1 MSRIESIHAREI
13 LDSRGFPTVEVEVR
27 LDSGTMGGASVP
39 CGASTG
45 TYEAFEMRDKDSG
58 RYRGR
63 GVLDAVKNINEVIAP
78 ALKGIDPTEQA
89 LVDNTMIELDGTLH
103 KIRFGANATLGV
115 SLAAARAAA
124 NDLVIPLW
132 RYLGG
137 LNADLMPV
145 PMMNVINDGVH
156 ADNNLNI
163 QEFLIIPHGAP
174 SFAESLRMG
183 TETYHALKDILART
197 GKTTGTGDEGGF
209 SCDFRDPD
217 EVLETLMLAISEAG
231 YQPGRD
237 ISIGLDVAASQFAVE
252 GAYQF
257 PGSNCRFTAC
267 ELIDMY
273 ENLCAKYPVIS
284 IEDGLAEDDWQG
296 WVSLTERLGKKI
308 ELIGDDL
315 FVTHKDR
322 LKIGIEKH
330 AANSVLI
337 KPNQIGTLTE
347 TLNVCEMALRAGYN
361 RIIFHRSGETSDS
374 FIADLSVATGA
385 GQIKAGAPRGM
396 ERVRKY
402 NRLIRIE
409 EALAGR
415 SEFAGKPSPRV

>member
-27 LDSGTMGGASVP
+27 LDSGTMGGASVS

-78 ALKGIDPTEQA
+78 ALKGIAPTEQA

-103 KIRFGANATLGV
+103 KIRLGANATLGV

-145 PMMNVINDGVH
+145 PMMNVINGGVH

-330 AANSVLI
+330 AANAVLI

-361 RIIFHRSGETSDS
+361 RIISHRSGETSDS

>member
-1 MSRIESIHAREI
+1 M
-13 LDSRGFPTVEVEVR
+13 
-27 LDSGTMGGASVP
+27 P

-45 TYEAFEMRDKDSG
+45 SYEAFEMRDKDSG

-103 KIRFGANATLGV
+103 KIRLGANATLGV

-145 PMMNVINDGVH
+145 PMMNVINGGVH

-197 GKTTGTGDEGGF
+197 GKPTGTGDEGGF

-252 GAYQF
+252 GAYRF

-330 AANSVLI
+330 AANAVLI

-361 RIIFHRSGETSDS
+361 RIISHRSGETSDS

>member
-1 MSRIESIHAREI
+1 M
-13 LDSRGFPTVEVEVR
+13 
-27 LDSGTMGGASVP
+27 
-39 CGASTG
+39 
-45 TYEAFEMRDKDSG
+45 
-58 RYRGR
+58 
-63 GVLDAVKNINEVIAP
+63 
-78 ALKGIDPTEQA
+78 
-89 LVDNTMIELDGTLH
+89 
-103 KIRFGANATLGV
+103 GANATLGV

-145 PMMNVINDGVH
+145 PMMNVINGGVH

-197 GKTTGTGDEGGF
+197 GKPTGTGDEGGF

-252 GAYQF
+252 GAYRF

-330 AANSVLI
+330 AANAVLI

-361 RIIFHRSGETSDS
+361 RIISHRSGETSDS

>member
-1 MSRIESIHAREI
+1 
-13 LDSRGFPTVEVEVR
+13 
-27 LDSGTMGGASVP
+27 
-39 CGASTG
+39 
-45 TYEAFEMRDKDSG
+45 MRDKDSG

-103 KIRFGANATLGV
+103 KIRLGANATLGV

-145 PMMNVINDGVH
+145 PMMNVINGGVH

-197 GKTTGTGDEGGF
+197 GKPTGTGDEGGF

-252 GAYQF
+252 GAYRF

-330 AANSVLI
+330 AANAVLI

-361 RIIFHRSGETSDS
+361 RIISHRSGETSDS

>member
-45 TYEAFEMRDKDSG
+45 TYEAFEMRDKDNG

-78 ALKGIDPTEQA
+78 ALKGLNPAEQA

-103 KIRFGANATLGV
+103 KIRLGANATLGV
-115 SLAAARAAA
+115 SLAVARAAA
-124 NDLVIPLW
+124 NDLVVPLW

-145 PMMNVINDGVH
+145 PMMNVINGGVH

-174 SFAESLRMG
+174 SFAESLHMG

-197 GKTTGTGDEGGF
+197 GKPTGTGDEGGF

-322 LKIGIEKH
+322 LRLGIEKH
-330 AANSVLI
+330 AANAVLI

-361 RIIFHRSGETSDS
+361 RIISHRSGETSDS

>member
-1 MSRIESIHAREI
+1 M
-13 LDSRGFPTVEVEVR
+13 
-27 LDSGTMGGASVP
+27 P

-103 KIRFGANATLGV
+103 KIRLGANATLGV

-145 PMMNVINDGVH
+145 PMMNVINGGVH

-197 GKTTGTGDEGGF
+197 GKPTGTGDEGGF

-252 GAYQF
+252 GAYRF

-330 AANSVLI
+330 AANAVLI

-361 RIIFHRSGETSDS
+361 RIISHRSGETSDS

>member
-45 TYEAFEMRDKDSG
+45 TYEAFEMRDKDNG

-78 ALKGIDPTEQA
+78 ALKGLNPAEQA

-103 KIRFGANATLGV
+103 KIRLGANATLGV
-115 SLAAARAAA
+115 SLAVARAAA
-124 NDLVIPLW
+124 NDLVVPLW

-145 PMMNVINDGVH
+145 PMMNVINGGVH

-174 SFAESLRMG
+174 SFAESLHMG

-197 GKTTGTGDEGGF
+197 GKPTGTGDEGGF

-217 EVLETLMLAISEAG
+217 EVLESLRLAIREAG

-322 LKIGIEKH
+322 LRLGIEKH
-330 AANSVLI
+330 AANAVLI

-361 RIIFHRSGETSDS
+361 RIISHRSGETSDS

>member
-1 MSRIESIHAREI
+1 M
-13 LDSRGFPTVEVEVR
+13 DSRGFPTVEVEVR

-45 TYEAFEMRDKDSG
+45 TYEAFEMRDRDSG

-78 ALKGIDPTEQA
+78 VLTGLDPAEQA

-103 KIRFGANATLGV
+103 KVRLGANATLGV

-145 PMMNVINDGVH
+145 PMMNVINGGMH

-174 SFAESLRMG
+174 TFTESLRMG
-183 TETYHALKDILART
+183 AETYHSLKDILVRA
-197 GKTTGTGDEGGF
+197 GKPTGTGDEGGF
-209 SCDFRDPD
+209 SCDFRGPD
-217 EVLETLMLAISEAG
+217 EVMDTLMLAISKAG

-237 ISIGLDVAASQFAVE
+237 ISIGLDVAANQLASE

-257 PGSNCRFTAC
+257 PGSNCRFTAG

-322 LKIGIEKH
+322 LKIGIEKK
-330 AANSVLI
+330 AANAVLI

-347 TLNVCEMALRAGYN
+347 TLDVCEMALRAGYN
-361 RIIFHRSGETSDS
+361 RIISHRSGETSDS
-374 FIADLSVATGA
+374 FIADLAVATGA
-385 GQIKAGAPRGM
+385 GQIKAGAPHGM

-415 SEFAGKPSPRV
+415 SEFAGKPAPKG